1 LRARGRRLVCASV
14 FTRAGVSRIHR
25 FAFELARTRPRR
37 HLTLV
42 TKSNA
47 RRHGMVI
54 WDEIL
59 FETAAQYPDVSWDR
73 ELVDAMTMRMVAR
86 PRSID
91 VWSP

>member
-1 LRARGRRLVCASV
+1 
-14 FTRAGVSRIHR
+14 
-25 FAFELARTRPRR
+25 
-37 HLTLV
+37 
-42 TKSNA
+42 
-47 RRHGMVI
+47 MVI